1 MPIVSLPSV
10 MTNAPLS
17 GACRVTASRY
27 IRKCMEI
34 SEWSFHSNRFDFV
47 VRRILVAHVLPVGDL
62 PERGVDSVRV
72 RRGRMQ
78 DEELA
83 AAGVFPGVGQGQR
96 PRVVLGDFLRGLAFE
111 GVAGPAGADASLP
124 GLRNR
129 VTTLNHEV
137 RDHAVKLG
145 AVIESRVREFLEVR
159 DHAGHFVGEQLHV
172 DSALR
177 GFENGLFVRH
187 HHSRERF
194 SSTCATV
201 FIPTITTDTASL
213 SSTNRSASC
222 AGVTPAWPARSFTR
236 SATAV
241 SCATK
246 GRGMRARMS
255 PLSHVLSRPYF
266 PASSPLASGS
276 RAITPTLDARATTK
290 KRSSASRR
298 TRLYTIWTV
307 SGRVTSTAASPSS
320 GGCTDTP

>member
-10 MTNAPLS
+10 ITNAPLS
-17 GACRVTASRY
+17 GACRATASRY

-47 VRRILVAHVLPVGDL
+47 VLRNLVDHVLSLGDL
-62 PERGVDSVRV
+62 SENGVDSVKV
-72 RRGRMQ
+72 RLGRMT

-83 AAGVFPGVGQGQR
+83 AAGVLPGVGHGQR
-96 PRVVLGDFLRGLAFE
+96 PRDVLVDVLLGLALD

-159 DHAGHFVGEQLHV
+159 DRAGHFVGEQLHV

-177 GFENGLFVRH
+177 GLENGLFVRH

-213 SSTNRSASC
+213 SSTRSEEHTSELQSPCNLVCRLLLEKKKKVQSSQKFSSC
-222 AGVTPAWPARSFTR
+222 LITTCGPTPPSQLFSRSVTAYMHHA
-236 SATAV
+236 
-241 SCATK
+241 
-246 GRGMRARMS
+246 
-255 PLSHVLSRPYF
+255 
-266 PASSPLASGS
+266 LASVAV
-276 RAITPTLDARATTK
+276 RACGASAIPLRGVD
-290 KRSSASRR
+290 RS
-298 TRLYTIWTV
+298 
-307 SGRVTSTAASPSS
+307 
-320 GGCTDTP
+320 

>member
-27 IRKCMEI
+27 IRTCMGI

-47 VRRILVAHVLPVGDL
+47 VLRNLADHVLSLGDL
-62 PERGVDSVRV
+62 SDNGVDSVKV
-72 RRGRMQ
+72 RLGSMA
-78 DEELA
+78 DDELA
-83 AAGVFPGVGQGQR
+83 AAGVLPGVGHGQR
-96 PRVVLGDFLRGLAFE
+96 PRDVLVDVLLGLALD

-137 RDHAVKLG
+137 RDRA
-145 AVIESRVREFLEVR
+145 R
-159 DHAGHFVGEQLHV
+159 HFVGEQLHV

-177 GFENGLFVRH
+177 GLENGLFVRH

-241 SCATK
+241 SCAT
-246 GRGMRARMS
+246 
-255 PLSHVLSRPYF
+255 
-266 PASSPLASGS
+266 
-276 RAITPTLDARATTK
+276 
-290 KRSSASRR
+290 
-298 TRLYTIWTV
+298 
-307 SGRVTSTAASPSS
+307 
-320 GGCTDTP
+320 

>member
-10 MTNAPLS
+10 ITNAPLS
-17 GACRVTASRY
+17 GACRARASRY

-47 VRRILVAHVLPVGDL
+47 VLRNLVDHVLSLGDL
-62 PERGVDSVRV
+62 SENGVDSVKV
-72 RRGRMQ
+72 RLGSMT

-83 AAGVFPGVGQGQR
+83 AAGVLPGVGHGQR
-96 PRVVLGDFLRGLAFE
+96 PRDVLLGLALD

-145 AVIESRVREFLEVR
+145 AVIESRVREFLEVGDR
-159 DHAGHFVGEQLHV
+159 GGHFVGEQLHV
-172 DSALR
+172 DSTLR
-177 GFENGLFVRH
+177 GLENGLFVRH

-222 AGVTPAWPARSFTR
+222 AGVTPAWPARSFTL

-241 SCATK
+241 SCAT
-246 GRGMRARMS
+246 
-255 PLSHVLSRPYF
+255 
-266 PASSPLASGS
+266 
-276 RAITPTLDARATTK
+276 
-290 KRSSASRR
+290 
-298 TRLYTIWTV
+298 
-307 SGRVTSTAASPSS
+307 
-320 GGCTDTP
+320 

>member
-17 GACRVTASRY
+17 GACSVTASRY
-27 IRKCMEI
+27 IRKCMGI

-47 VRRILVAHVLPVGDL
+47 VLRNLVDHVVSLGDL
-62 PERGVDSVRV
+62 SENGVDSVKV
-72 RRGRMQ
+72 RLGSMT

-83 AAGVFPGVGQGQR
+83 AAGVLPGVGHGQR
-96 PRVVLGDFLRGLAFE
+96 PRDVLVDVLLGLALD

-145 AVIESRVREFLEVR
+145 AVIESRVREFLEVGDR
-159 DHAGHFVGEQLHV
+159 GGHFVGEQLHV

-177 GFENGLFVRH
+177 GLENGLFVRH
-187 HHSRERF
+187 HHSSERF
-194 SSTCATV
+194 SSTCPTV
-201 FIPTITTDTASL
+201 FIPT
-213 SSTNRSASC
+213 
-222 AGVTPAWPARSFTR
+222 V
-236 SATAV
+236 
-241 SCATK
+241 
-246 GRGMRARMS
+246 
-255 PLSHVLSRPYF
+255 
-266 PASSPLASGS
+266 
-276 RAITPTLDARATTK
+276 TLDARATTK

-320 GGCTDTP
+320 GGWTDTP

>member
-10 MTNAPLS
+10 ITNAPLS
-17 GACRVTASRY
+17 AACRATASRY

-34 SEWSFHSNRFDFV
+34 SEWSFHSNRFHFV
-47 VRRILVAHVLPVGDL
+47 VLRNLVDYVLSLGDL
-62 PERGVDSVRV
+62 SENGVDSVKV
-72 RRGRMQ
+72 RLGSMT

-83 AAGVFPGVGQGQR
+83 AAGVLPGVGHGQR
-96 PRVVLGDFLRGLAFE
+96 PRDVLVDVLLGLALD

-145 AVIESRVREFLEVR
+145 AVIESRVRELLEVGDR
-159 DHAGHFVGEQLHV
+159 GGHFVGEQLHV

-177 GFENGLFVRH
+177 GLENGLFVRH

-201 FIPTITTDTASL
+201 FMPTITTDTASL
-213 SSTNRSASC
+213 SSTKRRASC

-236 SATAV
+236 SATAA
-241 SCATK
+241 SCATW

-255 PLSHVLSRPYF
+255 PFVHTLSRPYL
-266 PASSPLASGS
+266 PVSRPLARGS
-276 RAITPTLDARATTK
+276 RAITPTLEARARAK

-298 TRLYTIWTV
+298 TMLYTICTV

>member
-10 MTNAPLS
+10 ITNAPLS
-17 GACRVTASRY
+17 GACRATASRY

-47 VRRILVAHVLPVGDL
+47 VLRNLVDHVLSLGDL
-62 PERGVDSVRV
+62 SENGVDSVKV
-72 RRGRMQ
+72 RLGSMT

-83 AAGVFPGVGQGQR
+83 AAGVLPGVGHGQR
-96 PRVVLGDFLRGLAFE
+96 PRDVLVDVLLGLALD

-137 RDHAVKLG
+137 RD
-145 AVIESRVREFLEVR
+145 
-159 DHAGHFVGEQLHV
+159 
-172 DSALR
+172 
-177 GFENGLFVRH
+177 

-241 SCATK
+241 SCAT
-246 GRGMRARMS
+246 
-255 PLSHVLSRPYF
+255 
-266 PASSPLASGS
+266 
-276 RAITPTLDARATTK
+276 
-290 KRSSASRR
+290 
-298 TRLYTIWTV
+298 
-307 SGRVTSTAASPSS
+307 
-320 GGCTDTP
+320 